1 MISLD
6 EARALLLDGVAPLA
20 TENIALADAAGRIL
34 AAEIVASFDQPAL
47 PTSAMDGYAVTGAD
61 AIAGTTLRVIGD
73 AFAGTP
79 FAGRVE
85 RGTAVRIATGGVVP
99 DGAERVCI
107 QEIVTR
113 DGDAAILTGPI
124 HDEHF
129 VRPAGGDFRC
139 GNTLLAAGQALTPA
153 ALGLAAAASH
163 ATLLVRTRP
172 RVAIFASGDELR
184 EAGEALAP
192 GEVINSA
199 SHAVAALIENWG
211 GTADRQPTLPD
222 DPSAIRVAIEGRRDL
237 ADILL
242 FIGGASVGTRD
253 YLRAVVADL
262 GGELRFAKIAVQPGK
277 PCWHARF
284 ADGRMLLGL
293 PGNPASAFV
302 CAHLLL
308 EPLLAA
314 MLGRE
319 TSLPLLPAILAAPM
333 PEGGSRETWW
343 RASAAIGGTGRLVV
357 TPDLRRDSSLQR
369 PLAEANALIRRP
381 SGALASGAG
390 ELVDITL
397 IAAIRLRSA

>member
-6 EARALLLDGVAPLA
+6 EARALLLDRVAPLA
-20 TENIALADAAGRIL
+20 AENIALADAAGRIL

-61 AIAGTTLRVIGD
+61 AVAGTALRVIGD

-139 GNTLLAAGQALTPA
+139 GDTLLAAGQALTPA

-163 ATLLVRTRP
+163 ATLPARIRP

-192 GEVINSA
+192 GEVVNSA
-199 SHAVAALIENWG
+199 GHAVAALVALWG
-211 GTADRQPTLPD
+211 GEAHRQPTVPD
-222 DPSAIRVAIEGRRDL
+222 DPAAIRAAIEAAR

-262 GGELRFAKIAVQPGK
+262 GGELRFARIAVQPGK

-319 TSLPLLPAILAAPM
+319 TSLPLLPAMLATPM
-333 PEGGSRETWW
+333 PEGGPRETWW
-343 RASAAIGGTGRLVV
+343 RASAAIDAMGRLVV
-357 TPDLRRDSSLQR
+357 TPDPRRDSSLQR

-381 SGALASGAG
+381 SGARASGAG